1 MVVLPRFNS
10 LSLSVLQCDGCDNPA
25 QDQRMAA
32 AANSSPT
39 FRVGVSFQFP
49 KGFLVTATAEAVQ
62 EAISHVFSVDTSA
75 NTGSGPAMAAPTQ
88 AGITGRPSPTTLGSL
103 YVNSQNSADRLK
115 LNADGSFSLQEGG
128 QAFNGTYLVDGATL
142 RIHILQMG
150 KDVDIT
156 IRGNTLIVNGQEVWD
171 QQPESTGGTSS
182 RSASQLAGAYGKA
195 GNSVD
200 RIQLNADGSFLLQER
215 GRTFHGT
222 FLVDGTRLTLR
233 MAELSGQ
240 ASIATISGDSITDD
254 EGQTWVRQRQ

>member
-1 MVVLPRFNS
+1 
-10 LSLSVLQCDGCDNPA
+10 
-25 QDQRMAA
+25 MAA

-49 KGFLVTATAEAVQ
+49 KGFLVTATADAVQ
-62 EAISHVFSVDTSA
+62 DAISHVFTVDTSA
-75 NTGSGPAMAAPTQ
+75 NTGSGPAVAAPTQ

-142 RIHILQMG
+142 RIHILQLG

-156 IRGNTLIVNGQEVWD
+156 IRGSALIVNGQEVWD
-171 QQPESTGGTSS
+171 QQPESTGGISS

-195 GNSVD
+195 GNTAD
-200 RIQLNADGSFLLQER
+200 RLQLNADGSFLLQER
-215 GRTFHGT
+215 GRAIHGT
-222 FLVDGTRLTLR
+222 FVVDGTRLILKMT
-233 MAELSGQ
+233 ELSGQ
-240 ASIATISGDSITDD
+240 TSVATTSGDAIIDD
-254 EGQTWVRQRQ
+254 EGQSWVRQRQ